1 MESDTGAEALMHC
14 LGEHTA
20 IHPMQLQ
27 LDMHN
32 TVQKHTCTKFLKCA
46 GLKKD
51 AKCAGL
57 WSEH

>member
-1 MESDTGAEALMHC
+1 MHC